1 MNSDRERAGL
11 QIDLSLD
18 DASRYF
24 RVKCDLQLHLQYSP
38 VARLIFRLTIHT
50 FMAGF
55 SRGKKCFKAPF
66 QDKFNRL
73 WGRTAVFQ
81 SCYRA
86 TRLWLATLAALAP
99 PFVTKMSVGTRLVCP
114 HWSLLCFSPC
124 NYKVLSQSSCT
135 QLRCTN
141 CTEKRYDFRKQFSHV
156 QKFFGR
162 FFFNDKNWFALF
174 A

>member
-55 SRGKKCFKAPF
+55 SRGKMF
-66 QDKFNRL
+66 
-73 WGRTAVFQ
+73 
-81 SCYRA
+81 
-86 TRLWLATLAALAP
+86 
-99 PFVTKMSVGTRLVCP
+99 
-114 HWSLLCFSPC
+114 
-124 NYKVLSQSSCT
+124 
-135 QLRCTN
+135 
-141 CTEKRYDFRKQFSHV
+141 
-156 QKFFGR
+156 
-162 FFFNDKNWFALF
+162 
-174 A
+174 